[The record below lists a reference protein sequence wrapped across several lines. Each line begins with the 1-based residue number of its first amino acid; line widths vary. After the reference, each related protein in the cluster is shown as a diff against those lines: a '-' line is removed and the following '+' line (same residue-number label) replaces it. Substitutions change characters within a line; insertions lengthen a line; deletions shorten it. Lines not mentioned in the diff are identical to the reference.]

1 MAPELLLDIDN
12 SWSLFLDRDGVINH
26 EKEGDYIRNT
36 GEFVFLKGV
45 PEAIATL
52 SRIFGNIFVVTN
64 QKGVGKG
71 LMTESDLNAIHDH
84 MLTGIQEAGGRI
96 SAIYYCTSIDPL
108 HPDRKPQP
116 GMAYRAQKEFPE
128 VDLSRSV
135 MVGNTLSDM
144 QFGRAAGMH
153 TVFIRS
159 TKPDMDPSDPAVDRV
174 FPSLSELA
182 KALQKTAR

>member
-1 MAPELLLDIDN
+1 MTPEFFIEIDK

-26 EKEGDYIRNT
+26 EKEGDYIRNPH
-36 GEFVFLKGV
+36 EFIFIDGV
-45 PEAIATL
+45 PEAIASL
-52 SRIFGNIFVVTN
+52 GRLFGQIFVVTN

-71 LMTESDLNAIHDH
+71 WMTEADLETIHDQ
-84 MLTGIQEAGGRI
+84 MLRGIRGAGGWI
-96 SAIYYCTSIDPL
+96 TAIYYCTSTDPL

-116 GMAYRAQKEFPE
+116 GMAYRAQKEFPA

-159 TKPDMDPSDPAVDRV
+159 AKPIIDPSDPAVDQV
-174 FPSLSELA
+174 FPSLSGLA
-182 KALQKTAR
+182 KALQKTGR